1 MGHERPLQSW
11 RRGDRLQSQSAKH
24 SRQEVLMPTVVLT
37 EDEVLAI
44 YEMAHQGHWTQQ
56 EIADQYGITR
66 AAVGHIKAKRNW
78 GHLTSKLKGNDNGS
92 RE

>member
-1 MGHERPLQSW
+1 
-11 RRGDRLQSQSAKH
+11 
-24 SRQEVLMPTVVLT
+24 MPTVVLT

-44 YEMAHQGHWTQQ
+44 CELAHQGQFTQQ

-66 AAVGHIKAKRNW
+66 AAVGHIKQRRNW
-78 GHLTSKLKGNDNGS
+78 GHLTDKPKGNDNGS